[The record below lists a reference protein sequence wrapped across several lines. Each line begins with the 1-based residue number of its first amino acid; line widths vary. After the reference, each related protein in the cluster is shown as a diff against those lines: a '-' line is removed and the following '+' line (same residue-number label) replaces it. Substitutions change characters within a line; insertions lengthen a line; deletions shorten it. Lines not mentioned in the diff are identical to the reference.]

1 MRHNKSFNYAP
12 VGAGQPGH
20 GLAAGYRQ
28 RGVMF
33 QDRSVLSI
41 EVDEEIQLSSVQESY
56 APVYVD
62 LAKENYDYLAKWLA
76 WPPHVTTEKDFSEFI
91 ARCKKDHES
100 GEAITFGIIF
110 AGKLIGNIAYKF
122 INKDLRKVEIGYWIA
137 EAYQGKGIISRACTR
152 LVEYAFTDLDMS
164 KIEMRVASEN
174 KSSRAVCERLG
185 MNLEGVITNAE
196 LIQGRILDHAIYGL
210 HREET

>member
-1 MRHNKSFNYAP
+1 MICTDFHLNN
-12 VGAGQPGH
+12 
-20 GLAAGYRQ
+20 
-28 RGVMF
+28 VMF
-33 QDRSVLSI
+33 QDRSVLLI

-56 APVYVD
+56 ASVYVD
-62 LAKENYDYLAKWLA
+62 LAQENYDYLAKWLV
-76 WPPHVTTEKDFSEFI
+76 WPPHVKTEKDFSDFI

-100 GEAITFGIIF
+100 GEAITFGIIY

-122 INKDLRKVEIGYWIA
+122 INNDLKKVEIGYWIA
-137 EAYQGKGIISRACTR
+137 ETYQGKGIISRACIR
-152 LVEYAFTDLDMS
+152 LVEYAFTALDMS
-164 KIEMRVASEN
+164 KVEMCVASDN

-185 MNLEGVITNAE
+185 MKLEGILTNAE